1 MQLLKLSDSVN
12 FMRLRFPAM
21 VLSTLLILGSFV
33 SLGVNSLNW
42 GLDFT
47 GGTLIEVGY
56 EDAANLSDIRGK
68 LNDANFGDA
77 IVQNFGSSQD
87 VLIRIS
93 PRDGV
98 KAVTIGEQVLEAL
111 RADGTAVDMRRIE
124 FVGPNVGEELTEQGG
139 LAMLVALLCI
149 LVYVA
154 MRFEWRF
161 ALGSVSALTHDVILT
176 LGLFSVLQIEFDLT
190 VLAAVLAVI
199 GYSLNDTIVV
209 CDRIRENF
217 RKIRKGEPVDIINT
231 SLTQTLN
238 RTIITSLT
246 TVLVLVAL
254 FYKGGALIHGFA
266 TALLFGVVVGTYSS
280 IYIASS
286 VALAL
291 GISKEDLMPPQV
303 EKEGADLVVGHHP
316 HVSQGFEIYKNVP
329 IFYSLGNF
337 TMWKKNLRKNCYH
350 SFFLNIEIQDNKL
363 SNINLVPF
371 QINKNGLNLTS
382 KNEFSKKMI
391 ELNSFLP
398 KSEKIWQAYLNR
410 INSKGNLF
418 SEHLSFFYNFDEY
431 VYKQVNKYTNLS
443 KKYSDL
449 NYLKNEFQDDF
460 NYKYIL
466 DKWQIKNNSNIFS
479 LLKNIF
485 NPLYKVLFIV
495 KKILIK
501 FKVKIYR

>member
-1 MQLLKLSDSVN
+1 MQLLKLSETVN
-12 FMRLRFPAM
+12 FMRLRIPAM
-21 VLSTLLILGSFV
+21 VLSTILILGSFV
-33 SLGVNSLNW
+33 SLGMNSLNW

-56 EDAANLSDIRGK
+56 EDGANLEAIRAQ
-68 LNDANFGDA
+68 LNNADFGDA

-87 VLIRIS
+87 VLIRIA
-93 PRDGV
+93 PRDGI
-98 KAVTIGEQVLEAL
+98 KAVTIGNQVIDAL
-111 RADGTAVDMRRIE
+111 RADGTSVEMRRIE

-139 LAMLVALLCI
+139 LAMLVALICI

-161 ALGSVSALTHDVILT
+161 ALGSVSALAHDVILT

-209 CDRIRENF
+209 SDRIRENF
-217 RKIRKGEPVDIINT
+217 RKIRKGEPIDIINI

-280 IYIASS
+280 VYIASS

-303 EKEGADLVVGHHP
+303 EKEGAD
-316 HVSQGFEIYKNVP
+316 QE
-329 IFYSLGNF
+329 
-337 TMWKKNLRKNCYH
+337 
-350 SFFLNIEIQDNKL
+350 
-363 SNINLVPF
+363 
-371 QINKNGLNLTS
+371 
-382 KNEFSKKMI
+382 
-391 ELNSFLP
+391 
-398 KSEKIWQAYLNR
+398 
-410 INSKGNLF
+410 
-418 SEHLSFFYNFDEY
+418 
-431 VYKQVNKYTNLS
+431 
-443 KKYSDL
+443 
-449 NYLKNEFQDDF
+449 
-460 NYKYIL
+460 
-466 DKWQIKNNSNIFS
+466 
-479 LLKNIF
+479 
-485 NPLYKVLFIV
+485 PL
-495 KKILIK
+495 
-501 FKVKIYR
+501 

>member
-1 MQLLKLSDSVN
+1 MQLLKLSETVN
-12 FMRLRFPAM
+12 FMSLRIPAM
-21 VLSTLLILGSFV
+21 VLSTILILGSFV

-56 EDAANLSDIRGK
+56 EDAANLEAIRAQLNKSD
-68 LNDANFGDA
+68 FEDA

-87 VLIRIS
+87 VLIRIA

-98 KAVTIGEQVLEAL
+98 KAVTIGEQVLAAL

-161 ALGSVSALTHDVILT
+161 ALGSVAALAHDVILT

-217 RKIRKGEPVDIINT
+217 RKIRKGEPIEIINI

-280 IYIASS
+280 VYIASS

-303 EKEGADLVVGHHP
+303 EKEGADLDP
-316 HVSQGFEIYKNVP
+316 MP
-329 IFYSLGNF
+329 
-337 TMWKKNLRKNCYH
+337 
-350 SFFLNIEIQDNKL
+350 
-363 SNINLVPF
+363 
-371 QINKNGLNLTS
+371 
-382 KNEFSKKMI
+382 
-391 ELNSFLP
+391 
-398 KSEKIWQAYLNR
+398 
-410 INSKGNLF
+410 
-418 SEHLSFFYNFDEY
+418 
-431 VYKQVNKYTNLS
+431 
-443 KKYSDL
+443 
-449 NYLKNEFQDDF
+449 
-460 NYKYIL
+460 
-466 DKWQIKNNSNIFS
+466 
-479 LLKNIF
+479 
-485 NPLYKVLFIV
+485 
-495 KKILIK
+495 
-501 FKVKIYR
+501 

>member
-1 MQLLKLSDSVN
+1 MQLLKLSDTVN
-12 FMRLRFPAM
+12 FMRLRIPAM
-21 VLSTLLILGSFV
+21 VLSTVLILGSFV

-56 EDAANLSDIRGK
+56 EDAANLEGIRAQ
-68 LNDANFGDA
+68 LNEANFEDA

-87 VLIRIS
+87 VLIRIA

-98 KAVTIGEQVLEAL
+98 KAVTIGEQVLAAL
-111 RADGTAVDMRRIE
+111 RADGTEVDMRRIE

-161 ALGSVSALTHDVILT
+161 ALGSVSALAHDVILT
-176 LGLFSVLQIEFDLT
+176 LGFFYVFQIEFDLT

-217 RKIRKGEPVDIINT
+217 RKIRKGEPVEIINI

-280 IYIASS
+280 VYIASS

-303 EKEGADLVVGHHP
+303 EKEGADLDP
-316 HVSQGFEIYKNVP
+316 MP
-329 IFYSLGNF
+329 
-337 TMWKKNLRKNCYH
+337 
-350 SFFLNIEIQDNKL
+350 
-363 SNINLVPF
+363 
-371 QINKNGLNLTS
+371 
-382 KNEFSKKMI
+382 
-391 ELNSFLP
+391 
-398 KSEKIWQAYLNR
+398 
-410 INSKGNLF
+410 
-418 SEHLSFFYNFDEY
+418 
-431 VYKQVNKYTNLS
+431 
-443 KKYSDL
+443 
-449 NYLKNEFQDDF
+449 
-460 NYKYIL
+460 
-466 DKWQIKNNSNIFS
+466 
-479 LLKNIF
+479 
-485 NPLYKVLFIV
+485 
-495 KKILIK
+495 
-501 FKVKIYR
+501 

>member
-1 MQLLKLSDSVN
+1 MQLLKLSETVN
-12 FMRLRFPAM
+12 FMRLRIPAM
-21 VLSTLLILGSFV
+21 VLSTMLILGSIV

-56 EDAANLSDIRGK
+56 EDAANLEAIRVQ
-68 LNDANFGDA
+68 LNGANFEDA

-87 VLIRIS
+87 VLIRIA
-93 PRDGV
+93 PRDGI
-98 KAVTIGEQVLEAL
+98 KAETIGEQVLATL
-111 RADGTAVDMRRIE
+111 RSDGTSVDMRRIE

-161 ALGSVSALTHDVILT
+161 ALGSVSALIHDVILT

-209 CDRIRENF
+209 SDRIRENF
-217 RKIRKGEPVDIINT
+217 RKIRKGEPVEIINI

-254 FYKGGALIHGFA
+254 FFKGGALIHGFA

-280 IYIASS
+280 VYIASS

-303 EKEGADLVVGHHP
+303 EKEGADLDP
-316 HVSQGFEIYKNVP
+316 MP
-329 IFYSLGNF
+329 
-337 TMWKKNLRKNCYH
+337 
-350 SFFLNIEIQDNKL
+350 
-363 SNINLVPF
+363 
-371 QINKNGLNLTS
+371 
-382 KNEFSKKMI
+382 
-391 ELNSFLP
+391 
-398 KSEKIWQAYLNR
+398 
-410 INSKGNLF
+410 
-418 SEHLSFFYNFDEY
+418 
-431 VYKQVNKYTNLS
+431 
-443 KKYSDL
+443 
-449 NYLKNEFQDDF
+449 
-460 NYKYIL
+460 
-466 DKWQIKNNSNIFS
+466 
-479 LLKNIF
+479 
-485 NPLYKVLFIV
+485 
-495 KKILIK
+495 
-501 FKVKIYR
+501 